1 MSLTETS
8 PTLLTDAWRHIT
20 RYLCPILC
28 SFENQQ
34 SKIIGYK
41 LSMYS
46 QCYYYFR
53 KVVLPQYV
61 DYVKVTRVQLFV
73 TPWPSGSSVHEI
85 LQASILEWVAIPFS
99 RGSSQPRDQTQVSL
113 VVRGFFTVWASR
125 EAQEYWSGWSE
136 VKSLSRVQL
145 FASLWT
151 VA

>member
-28 SFENQQ
+28 SFENHQQ

-61 DYVKVTRVQLFV
+61 DYVKVTRVQLFM

-99 RGSSQPRDQTQVSL
+99 RGSSQPRDQTQVSCIERQIL
-113 VVRGFFTVWASR
+113 YHLSHLGNI
-125 EAQEYWSGWSE
+125 
-136 VKSLSRVQL
+136 SLSVCTQKVPFNL
-145 FASLWT
+145 IISNFDK
-151 VA
+151 